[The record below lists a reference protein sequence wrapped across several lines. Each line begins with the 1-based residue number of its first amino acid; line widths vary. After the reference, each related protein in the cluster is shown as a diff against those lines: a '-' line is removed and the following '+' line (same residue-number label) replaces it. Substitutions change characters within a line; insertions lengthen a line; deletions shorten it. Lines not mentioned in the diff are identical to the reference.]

1 MRIWSHLLRVK
12 GKLKTCLS
20 DDCPNA
26 WSEVEAAW
34 APRFCFKCL
43 QGNAMWGINL
53 QFGVGR
59 LCFVFKGLSE
69 VIGGAGLDRSKV
81 VGLRLGFV
89 AFPGPEEGTWGTR
102 LSAHRASAGQLC
114 PGFFPR
120 DLCEICR
127 RFLQRHALIPAHEPL
142 AFQAK
147 PEAYRLYELLALL
160 RSQIVPDVSG
170 KSRPNAIQIQ
180 LGSLRGAD
188 GDGCALPC
196 DLFKKCLQPRTTPSP
211 FNCKEPSSFIG
222 DI

>member
-1 MRIWSHLLRVK
+1 MQIVSCWRTEEFL
-12 GKLKTCLS
+12 
-20 DDCPNA
+20 
-26 WSEVEAAW
+26 
-34 APRFCFKCL
+34 PRHGGFGFVAFPGPKI
-43 QGNAMWGINL
+43 GTWGTHH
-53 QFGVGR
+53 
-59 LCFVFKGLSE
+59 SYH
-69 VIGGAGLDRSKV
+69 SKV
-81 VGLRLGFV
+81 GHPPRQGRFGFV